1 MQRRVGKWWI
11 ATAAL
16 IAVGT
21 MTATLAIG
29 PLAGAAKVADKVYVA
44 NSYDRNALQGRDSQH
59 VLKGVVLASRGTP
72 GIIPCIGG
80 PQRRP
85 RKIVLACAD
94 YNSYVDKLSWS
105 SWTARGATGH
115 GTLVENDC
123 TPSCVAGK
131 FYSYQVVVELSKAV
145 PTRYGL
151 LFTAYK
157 VSAHSPIRPMH
168 TDTLTGTFATRPE
181 K

>member
-1 MQRRVGKWWI
+1 MKVREGKWWI
-11 ATAAL
+11 AATAL

-29 PLAGAAKVADKVYVA
+29 PLAGAAKVADKA
-44 NSYDRNALQGRDSQH
+44 FSAKAYDLNALQGQDSQH
-59 VLKGVVLASRGTP
+59 VLNGVVISSRGTP
-72 GIIPCIGG
+72 GIIPCVGG

-85 RKIVLACAD
+85 TKIVLACAD

-131 FYSYQVVVELSKAV
+131 FYSYRVVVELGKAV
-145 PTRYGL
+145 STLYGP
-151 LFTAYK
+151 LFTTYK
-157 VSAHSPIRPMH
+157 VSARSPIRPMH
-168 TDTLTGTFATRPE
+168 MDTLTGTFATKPE

>member
-1 MQRRVGKWWI
+1 MQLREGKWWI
-11 ATAAL
+11 AAAAL

-29 PLAGAAKVADKVYVA
+29 PLAGAAKIADKAYCA
-44 NSYDRNALQGRDSQH
+44 KSYELNALRGRDSQH
-59 VLKGVVLASRGTP
+59 VLNGVAVASRGTP
-72 GIIPCIGG
+72 GIIPCVGS

-85 RKIVLACAD
+85 TKIVLACAD

-131 FYSYQVVVELSKAV
+131 FYSYRVVVELGKAV
-145 PTRYGL
+145 TTRYGL
-151 LFTAYK
+151 LFTTYK
-157 VSAHSPIRPMH
+157 VSARSPIRPML

>member
-1 MQRRVGKWWI
+1 MQLREGKWWI
-11 ATAAL
+11 AAVALVAA
-16 IAVGT
+16 GT

-29 PLAGAAKVADKVYVA
+29 PLAGATKVANKPYSA
-44 NSYDRNALQGRDSQH
+44 NSYGLNALQGRDSRH
-59 VLKGVVLASRGTP
+59 VFNGVAVASRGTP
-72 GIIPCIGG
+72 GIIPCVGG

-85 RKIVLACAD
+85 MKIVLACAD

-105 SWTARGATGH
+105 SWTASAATGH
-115 GTLVENDC
+115 GTLVENEC
-123 TPSCVAGK
+123 TPSCAAGK
-131 FYSYQVVVELSKAV
+131 FYSYRVVVQLSKV
-145 PTRYGL
+145 VTTRYGL

-157 VSAHSPIRPMH
+157 VTARSPIRPMH